1 MNKKYMD
8 FVPAKSN
15 KMSVNRARKVARP
28 ESKPEIVYPKVKAG
42 AVRSKREKRKTVS
55 SVARPSLT
63 KVSEGI
69 ALGVVEDLE
78 LGFVEPDTI
87 ERPLSKPKD
96 ADSGRQE
103 VLKAKSEK
111 VGARR
116 MIRGKNRPVEKVVE
130 KSKAEN
136 KKDVFVPPK
145 NPFIN
150 QEKVI
155 KRPLSKNVYQKKV
168 EVPKEESKGPVTII
182 AKPEKDA
189 HVSLVVAVILTII
202 LGAAAG
208 TVAFLLLPK

>member
-1 MNKKYMD
+1 
-8 FVPAKSN
+8 
-15 KMSVNRARKVARP
+15 
-28 ESKPEIVYPKVKAG
+28 
-42 AVRSKREKRKTVS
+42 
-55 SVARPSLT
+55 
-63 KVSEGI
+63 
-69 ALGVVEDLE
+69 
-78 LGFVEPDTI
+78 
-87 ERPLSKPKD
+87 
-96 ADSGRQE
+96 
-103 VLKAKSEK
+103 
-111 VGARR
+111 

-168 EVPKEESKGPVTII
+168 EVPKEEPKGPVTII